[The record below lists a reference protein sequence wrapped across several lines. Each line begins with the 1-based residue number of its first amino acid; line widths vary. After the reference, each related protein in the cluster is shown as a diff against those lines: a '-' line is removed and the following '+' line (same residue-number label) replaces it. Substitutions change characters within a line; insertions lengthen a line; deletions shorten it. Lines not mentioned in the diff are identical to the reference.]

1 MRSCCF
7 KSPSCCS
14 LLQPRLR
21 TLSLHFPTFRTPR
34 LPFHSPCTPETSL
47 SLHSPHRNSMAEC
60 LQGSYRGTKS
70 CLAKRIFAPV
80 CGRMGART
88 PMRMFCAVPRLRTG
102 RTCQKSRWFELR
114 PRSCEDN
121 VEEKEGEQR
130 AKEAEEMKGEEE
142 TAEGKEGENE
152 GVELAENRLFP

>member
-1 MRSCCF
+1 MPRNTHAYNERAVLQPQM
-7 KSPSCCS
+7 KVL
-14 LLQPRLR
+14 LLQV
-21 TLSLHFPTFRTPR
+21 SLVLLLAGTAWP
-34 LPFHSPCTPETSL
+34 
-47 SLHSPHRNSMAEC
+47 EC
-60 LQGSYRGTKS
+60 LQRSYRGTKS

-80 CGRMGART
+80 CGTDGCTYSNEDVLR
-88 PMRMFCAVPRLRTG
+88 CAEAEDRENLPEEQVVRVASQG
-102 RTCQKSRWFELR
+102 
-114 PRSCEDN
+114 SCEDN